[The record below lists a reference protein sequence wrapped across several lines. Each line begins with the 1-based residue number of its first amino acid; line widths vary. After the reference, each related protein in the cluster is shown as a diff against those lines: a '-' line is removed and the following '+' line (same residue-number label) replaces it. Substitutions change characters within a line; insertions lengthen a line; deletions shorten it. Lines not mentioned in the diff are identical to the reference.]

1 MITIIYFTQKHICA
15 KICYIFNCI
24 GENFMSDTLS
34 NVTELIEKHGKSLD
48 LLRYEVGKVLVGQEK
63 LLNRLLTALICEG
76 HVLLEGVP
84 GIAKTTVVQ
93 TLAKA
98 IGIQF
103 KRISFT
109 PDLLPADVI
118 GTMVYNPK
126 DGSFSPKKGPVFAN
140 LLLADEINRA
150 PAKVQSALL
159 EAMQERRVTLGD
171 DTYPL
176 PSPFMV
182 MATQNPIEQEGTYPL
197 PEAQTDRFMFKCI
210 VDLPPRE
217 DEKKIM
223 ARFTALNKPEA
234 ETVLSADVL
243 VDLRKA
249 LDLVHCDEKVCDY
262 ILDIVFATREPAKY
276 KLGELEKF
284 ITMGASPRATL
295 FLNLAARANAMLNG
309 RAYTTPQDVKDIAA
323 DVLRH
328 RILVTYEAEAE
339 GISSADIVAKI
350 LDEIPVP

>member
-1 MITIIYFTQKHICA
+1 MP
-15 KICYIFNCI
+15 
-24 GENFMSDTLS
+24 DTLS
-34 NVTELIEKHGKSLD
+34 EITNLIEKHGKSLE
-48 LLRYEVGKVLVGQEK
+48 LLRYEVSKVLVGQEK
-63 LLNRLLTALICEG
+63 LMNRLLTALICEG

-126 DGSFSPKKGPVFAN
+126 DGSFSPKKGPVFTN

-171 DTYPL
+171 DTYSL

-223 ARFTALNKPEA
+223 ARFTSLNKPEP
-234 ETVLSADVL
+234 ETVLTADIL
-243 VDLRKA
+243 IELRKV

-262 ILDIVFATREPAKY
+262 ILDIVFATREPSKF
-276 KLGELEKF
+276 KLSELEKF
-284 ITMGASPRATL
+284 ITFGASPRATL

-309 RAYTTPQDVKDIAA
+309 RSYTTPQDVKDVAA

-328 RILVTYEAEAE
+328 RIIVTYEAEAE
-339 GISSADIVAKI
+339 GITSADIVAKL
-350 LDEIPVP
+350 LDTIPVP

>member
-1 MITIIYFTQKHICA
+1 
-15 KICYIFNCI
+15 
-24 GENFMSDTLS
+24 MSDSLS
-34 NVTELIEKHGKSLD
+34 NVTDLIEKHGKSLD

-84 GIAKTTVVQ
+84 GIAKTTVIQ

-98 IGIQF
+98 IGMQF

-118 GTMVYNPK
+118 GTMIYNPK
-126 DGSFSPKKGPVFAN
+126 DGTFSPKKGPVFTN

-171 DTYPL
+171 ETYSL
-176 PSPFMV
+176 PTPFMV

-243 VDLRKA
+243 IELRKV

-262 ILDIVFATREPAKY
+262 ILDIVFATREPERY
-276 KLGELEKF
+276 KLGELKQF
-284 ITMGASPRATL
+284 ITMGASPRASL

-309 RAYTTPQDVKDIAA
+309 RAYTTPQDVKDVAA

-339 GISSADIVAKI
+339 GITSADIVTKL

>member
-1 MITIIYFTQKHICA
+1 M
-15 KICYIFNCI
+15 
-24 GENFMSDTLS
+24 
-34 NVTELIEKHGKSLD
+34 
-48 LLRYEVGKVLVGQEK
+48 
-63 LLNRLLTALICEG
+63 NRLLTALICEG

-126 DGSFSPKKGPVFAN
+126 DGSFSPKKGPVFTN

-171 DTYPL
+171 DTYSL

-223 ARFTALNKPEA
+223 ARFTSLNKPEP
-234 ETVLSADVL
+234 ETVLSADIL
-243 VDLRKA
+243 IELRKV

-262 ILDIVFATREPAKY
+262 ILDIVFATREPSKF
-276 KLGELEKF
+276 KLSELEKF
-284 ITMGASPRATL
+284 ITFGASPRATL

-309 RAYTTPQDVKDIAA
+309 RAYTTPQDVKDVAA

-328 RILVTYEAEAE
+328 RIIVTYEAEAE
-339 GISSADIVAKI
+339 GITSADIVAKL
-350 LDEIPVP
+350 LDTIPVP

>member
-1 MITIIYFTQKHICA
+1 MP
-15 KICYIFNCI
+15 
-24 GENFMSDTLS
+24 DTLS
-34 NVTELIEKHGKSLD
+34 EITNLIEKHGKSLE
-48 LLRYEVGKVLVGQEK
+48 LLRYEVSKVLVGQEK
-63 LLNRLLTALICEG
+63 LMNRLLTALICEG

-126 DGSFSPKKGPVFAN
+126 DGSFSPKKGPVFTN

-171 DTYPL
+171 DTYSL

-223 ARFTALNKPEA
+223 ARFTSLNKPEP
-234 ETVLSADVL
+234 ESVLTADIL
-243 VDLRKA
+243 IELRKV

-262 ILDIVFATREPAKY
+262 ILDIVFATREPSKF
-276 KLGELEKF
+276 KLSELEKF
-284 ITMGASPRATL
+284 ITLGASPRATL

-309 RAYTTPQDVKDIAA
+309 RAYTTPQDVKDVAA

-328 RILVTYEAEAE
+328 RIIVTYEAEAE
-339 GISSADIVAKI
+339 GITSADIVAKL
-350 LDEIPVP
+350 LDTIPVP

>member
-1 MITIIYFTQKHICA
+1 
-15 KICYIFNCI
+15 
-24 GENFMSDTLS
+24 MSDSLS
-34 NVTELIEKHGKSLD
+34 NVTDLIEKHGKSLD

-98 IGIQF
+98 IGMQF

-118 GTMVYNPK
+118 GTMIYNPK
-126 DGSFSPKKGPVFAN
+126 DGTFSPKKGPVFTN

-171 DTYPL
+171 ETYSL
-176 PSPFMV
+176 PTPFMV

-243 VDLRKA
+243 IELRKV

-262 ILDIVFATREPAKY
+262 ILDIVFATREPERY
-276 KLGELEKF
+276 KLGELKQF
-284 ITMGASPRATL
+284 ITMGASPRASL

-309 RAYTTPQDVKDIAA
+309 RAYTTPQDVKDVAA

-339 GISSADIVAKI
+339 GITSADIVTKL

>member
-1 MITIIYFTQKHICA
+1 MP
-15 KICYIFNCI
+15 
-24 GENFMSDTLS
+24 DTLS
-34 NVTELIEKHGKSLD
+34 EITNLIEKHGKSLE
-48 LLRYEVGKVLVGQEK
+48 LLRYEVSKVLVGQEK
-63 LLNRLLTALICEG
+63 LMNRLLTALICEG

-126 DGSFSPKKGPVFAN
+126 DGSFSPKKGPVFTN

-171 DTYPL
+171 DTYSL

-223 ARFTALNKPEA
+223 ARFTSLNKPEP
-234 ETVLSADVL
+234 ETVLNADIL
-243 VDLRKA
+243 IELRKV

-262 ILDIVFATREPAKY
+262 ILDIVFATREPSKF
-276 KLGELEKF
+276 KLSELEKF
-284 ITMGASPRATL
+284 ITFGASPRATL

-309 RAYTTPQDVKDIAA
+309 RAYTTPQDVKDVAA

-328 RILVTYEAEAE
+328 RIIVTYEAEAE
-339 GISSADIVAKI
+339 GITSADIVAKL
-350 LDEIPVP
+350 LDTIPVP

>member
-1 MITIIYFTQKHICA
+1 MP
-15 KICYIFNCI
+15 
-24 GENFMSDTLS
+24 DTLS
-34 NVTELIEKHGKSLD
+34 EITNLIEKHGKSLE
-48 LLRYEVGKVLVGQEK
+48 LLRYEVSKVLVGQEK
-63 LLNRLLTALICEG
+63 LMNRLLTALICEG

-98 IGIQF
+98 ICIQF

-126 DGSFSPKKGPVFAN
+126 DGSFSPKKGPVFTN

-171 DTYPL
+171 DTYSL

-223 ARFTALNKPEA
+223 ARFTSLNKPEP
-234 ETVLSADVL
+234 ETILTADIL
-243 VDLRKA
+243 IELRKV

-262 ILDIVFATREPAKY
+262 ILDIVFATREPSKF
-276 KLGELEKF
+276 KLSELEKF
-284 ITMGASPRATL
+284 ITFGASPRATL

-309 RAYTTPQDVKDIAA
+309 RAYTTPQDVKDVAA

-328 RILVTYEAEAE
+328 RIIVTYEAEAE
-339 GISSADIVAKI
+339 GITSADIVAKL
-350 LDEIPVP
+350 LDTIPVP

>member
-1 MITIIYFTQKHICA
+1 MP
-15 KICYIFNCI
+15 
-24 GENFMSDTLS
+24 DTLS
-34 NVTELIEKHGKSLD
+34 EITNLIEKHGKSLE
-48 LLRYEVGKVLVGQEK
+48 LLRYEVSKVLVGQEK
-63 LLNRLLTALICEG
+63 LMNRLLTALICEG

-126 DGSFSPKKGPVFAN
+126 DGSFSPKKGPVFTN

-171 DTYPL
+171 DTYSL

-223 ARFTALNKPEA
+223 ARFTSLNKPEP
-234 ETVLSADVL
+234 ETVLSADIL
-243 VDLRKA
+243 IELRKV

-262 ILDIVFATREPAKY
+262 ILDIVFATREPSKF
-276 KLGELEKF
+276 KLSELEKF
-284 ITMGASPRATL
+284 ITFGASPRATL

-309 RAYTTPQDVKDIAA
+309 RAYTTPQDVKDVAA

-328 RILVTYEAEAE
+328 RIIVTYEAEAE
-339 GISSADIVAKI
+339 GITSADIVAKL
-350 LDEIPVP
+350 LDTIPVP

>member
-1 MITIIYFTQKHICA
+1 
-15 KICYIFNCI
+15 
-24 GENFMSDTLS
+24 MSDTLS

-76 HVLLEGVP
+76 HILLEGVP

-159 EAMQERRVTLGD
+159 EAMQEHRVTLGD

>member
-1 MITIIYFTQKHICA
+1 
-15 KICYIFNCI
+15 
-24 GENFMSDTLS
+24 
-34 NVTELIEKHGKSLD
+34 
-48 LLRYEVGKVLVGQEK
+48 
-63 LLNRLLTALICEG
+63 
-76 HVLLEGVP
+76 
-84 GIAKTTVVQ
+84 
-93 TLAKA
+93 LAKA

-109 PDLLPADVI
+109 PNLLPPDVI
-118 GTMVYNPK
+118 GTMVYKPK
-126 DGSFSPKKGPVFAN
+126 DGSFSPKKGPAFAN

>member
-1 MITIIYFTQKHICA
+1 
-15 KICYIFNCI
+15 
-24 GENFMSDTLS
+24 MSDTLS

-159 EAMQERRVTLGD
+159 EAMQEHRVTLGD

-243 VDLRKA
+243 VDLRRA

>member
-1 MITIIYFTQKHICA
+1 MP
-15 KICYIFNCI
+15 
-24 GENFMSDTLS
+24 DTLS
-34 NVTELIEKHGKSLD
+34 EITNLIEKHGKSLE
-48 LLRYEVGKVLVGQEK
+48 LLRYEVSKVLVGQEK
-63 LLNRLLTALICEG
+63 LMNRLLTALICEG

-126 DGSFSPKKGPVFAN
+126 DGSFSPKKGPVFTN

-159 EAMQERRVTLGD
+159 EAMQEHRVTLGD
-171 DTYPL
+171 DTYSL

-210 VDLPPRE
+210 IDLPPRE

-223 ARFTALNKPEA
+223 ARFTSLNKPEP
-234 ETVLSADVL
+234 ETVLTADIL
-243 VDLRKA
+243 IELRKV

-262 ILDIVFATREPAKY
+262 ILDIVFATREPSKF
-276 KLGELEKF
+276 KLSELEKF
-284 ITMGASPRATL
+284 ITFGASPRATL

-309 RAYTTPQDVKDIAA
+309 RAYTTPQDVKDVAA

-328 RILVTYEAEAE
+328 RIIVTYEAEAE
-339 GISSADIVAKI
+339 GITSADIVAKL
-350 LDEIPVP
+350 LDTIPVP

>member
-1 MITIIYFTQKHICA
+1 
-15 KICYIFNCI
+15 
-24 GENFMSDTLS
+24 MSDTLS
-34 NVTELIEKHGKSLD
+34 NVTDLIEKHGKSLD

-63 LLNRLLTALICEG
+63 LIDRLLIALICEG

-98 IGIQF
+98 IGMQF

-118 GTMVYNPK
+118 GTMIYNPK
-126 DGSFSPKKGPVFAN
+126 DGTFAPKKGPVFTN

-171 DTYPL
+171 DTYEL

-234 ETVLSADVL
+234 QTVLSADIL
-243 VDLRKA
+243 IELRKA

-262 ILDIVFATREPAKY
+262 ILDIVFATRYPAKN
-276 KLGELEKF
+276 KLGDLEKF
-284 ITMGASPRATL
+284 ITMGGSPRATL

-309 RAYTTPQDVKDIAA
+309 RAYTTPQDVKDVAA

-339 GISSADIVAKI
+339 GITSADIVAKI

>member
-1 MITIIYFTQKHICA
+1 MP
-15 KICYIFNCI
+15 
-24 GENFMSDTLS
+24 DTLS
-34 NVTELIEKHGKSLD
+34 EITNLIEKHEKSLE
-48 LLRYEVGKVLVGQEK
+48 LLRYEVSKVLVGQEK
-63 LLNRLLTALICEG
+63 LMNRLLTALICEG

-126 DGSFSPKKGPVFAN
+126 DGSFSPKKGPVFTN

-171 DTYPL
+171 DTYSL

-223 ARFTALNKPEA
+223 ARFTSLNKPEP
-234 ETVLSADVL
+234 ETVLTADIL
-243 VDLRKA
+243 IELRKV

-262 ILDIVFATREPAKY
+262 ILDIVFATREPSKF
-276 KLGELEKF
+276 KLSELEKF
-284 ITMGASPRATL
+284 ITFGASPRATL

-309 RAYTTPQDVKDIAA
+309 RAYTTPQDVKDVAA

-328 RILVTYEAEAE
+328 RIIVTYEAEAE
-339 GISSADIVAKI
+339 GITSADIVAKL
-350 LDEIPVP
+350 LDTIPVP

>member
-1 MITIIYFTQKHICA
+1 
-15 KICYIFNCI
+15 
-24 GENFMSDTLS
+24 MSDTLS
-34 NVTELIEKHGKSLD
+34 NVTDLIEKHSKSLD

-109 PDLLPADVI
+109 PDLLPADVV

-126 DGSFSPKKGPVFAN
+126 DGTFSPKKGPVFTN

-171 DTYPL
+171 DTYAL

-217 DEKKIM
+217 DEKKI
-223 ARFTALNKPEA
+223 TALKKPEA

-243 VDLRKA
+243 IELRKV
-249 LDLVHCDEKVCDY
+249 LDFVHCDEKVCDY

-276 KLGELEKF
+276 KLGDLEKF

-309 RAYTTPQDVKDIAA
+309 RAYTTPQDVKDVAP

-339 GISSADIVAKI
+339 GITSADIVAKL